1 LFFDVIPDR
10 AGLAK
15 QASFIHEP
23 RKVQPVSSRVE
34 VARFLA
40 AEWI

>member
-1 LFFDVIPDR
+1 LFFDVMLDR
-10 AGLAK
+10 ADPAK